1 MDRLRHQFEARRRL
15 RVWGQLRPGMHI
27 IWEGQPADI
36 LRPVRVGSEG
46 ETKPVLRPIRP
57 GGTRYRRD
65 QFVVRL
71 RSTGVEVIINPSDDI
86 RLPRQ
91 PDA

>member
-1 MDRLRHQFEARRRL
+1 MY
-15 RVWGQLRPGMHI
+15 I

-46 ETKPVLRPIRP
+46 ETTATLRPIRA

-71 RSTGVEVIINPSDDI
+71 RTTGAEVIINPNDDI